1 MEGKFFQNH
10 AVYQIYPRSFCD
22 SNGDGLGDLKGII
35 SKLDYLKDLGV
46 GILWLSPVYKSPNAD
61 FGYDISDYR
70 AINPDYGTMA
80 DMDRLIAEAK
90 SRDIRIV
97 MDLVV
102 NHTSDEHQWFIESK
116 KKDSPYHDFYYWRE
130 GKKNNTLPP
139 NNWTSNFG
147 GSAWTYVPE
156 VAQWYLHIFGKKQP
170 DLNWHNPK
178 VLEEVESLLRFWLDK
193 GIYGFRCDVINQIW
207 KESLA
212 DGKHTPFVIG
222 TEHYLMKEGNHQILQ
237 KLYKDVFSHYDCMT
251 VGETYNVDFKNARRF
266 CDHELDMCFQ
276 FDHMSVDKGAL
287 PIWTKR
293 YKPARLKAILF
304 DWQHELDWNANYLE
318 NHDQHRS
325 LERFGD
331 TGKYWKESAKMLAT
345 LLCTLRGTPFIYQGE
360 EIGMLNYPM
369 FTPENYKDPVNAT
382 IYQLLRHYHI
392 SKGLA
397 MKWVNNFNRDGARTP
412 MQWSN
417 APQAGFSSAKTT
429 WLPVNPRFLTINAET
444 EKADPSSILNYYKT
458 ILSLRLHDQV
468 LSLGDFGPMATAG
481 DIMAFFRSFGGH
493 IEFVL
498 LNLSGKKVFLP
509 ASIRQMR
516 GEVLLSN
523 YVGAGFTFKKFLR
536 PYEALIAK
544 IK

>member
-1 MEGKFFQNH
+1 
-10 AVYQIYPRSFCD
+10 
-22 SNGDGLGDLKGII
+22 
-35 SKLDYLKDLGV
+35 
-46 GILWLSPVYKSPNAD
+46 
-61 FGYDISDYR
+61 
-70 AINPDYGTMA
+70 
-80 DMDRLIAEAK
+80 
-90 SRDIRIV
+90 
-97 MDLVV
+97 
-102 NHTSDEHQWFIESK
+102 
-116 KKDSPYHDFYYWRE
+116 
-130 GKKNNTLPP
+130 
-139 NNWTSNFG
+139 
-147 GSAWTYVPE
+147 
-156 VAQWYLHIFGKKQP
+156 
-170 DLNWHNPK
+170 
-178 VLEEVESLLRFWLDK
+178 
-193 GIYGFRCDVINQIW
+193 
-207 KESLA
+207 
-212 DGKHTPFVIG
+212 
-222 TEHYLMKEGNHQILQ
+222 
-237 KLYKDVFSHYDCMT
+237 
-251 VGETYNVDFKNARRF
+251 
-266 CDHELDMCFQ
+266 
-276 FDHMSVDKGAL
+276 
-287 PIWTKR
+287 
-293 YKPARLKAILF
+293 
-304 DWQHELDWNANYLE
+304 
-318 NHDQHRS
+318 
-325 LERFGD
+325 
-331 TGKYWKESAKMLAT
+331 